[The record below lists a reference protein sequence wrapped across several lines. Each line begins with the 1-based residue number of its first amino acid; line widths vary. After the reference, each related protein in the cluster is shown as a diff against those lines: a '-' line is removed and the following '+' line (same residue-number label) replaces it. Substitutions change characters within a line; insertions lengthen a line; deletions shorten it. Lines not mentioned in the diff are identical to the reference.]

1 VLIFKHICAVLSCS
15 HVCPASPGSQE
26 LNENVNH
33 QMYSLSIGFLL
44 LLLLAAAWSDIR
56 SRRIPNVLVF
66 PGAIAGV
73 LLHTLLPQEMG
84 ALGILGSLAGLG
96 TGLALLLP
104 LYLLRIMGAGD
115 VKLMAMT
122 GAFLGAQETVTALL
136 CVLLAGG
143 VLALGAALWQ
153 GKLGVLWR
161 NLNVMLLG
169 ALAGGAI
176 TGLPVSGKP
185 GEAIGGDGAADTV
198 EDAVESTT
206 ESAGTLPY
214 GVAIAAGTMV
224 YLAIARWN

>member
-1 VLIFKHICAVLSCS
+1 MH
-15 HVCPASPGSQE
+15 
-26 LNENVNH
+26 
-33 QMYSLSIGFLL
+33 SLTIGFLL
-44 LLLLAAAWSDIR
+44 LLLLAAAWCDIR
-56 SRRIPNVLVF
+56 SRRIPNALVF
-66 PGAIAGV
+66 PGAVAGV
-73 LLHTLLPQEMG
+73 LFHALLPQETG
-84 ALGILGSLAGLG
+84 GLGVLGSLAGWG

-122 GAFLGAQETVTALL
+122 GAFLGAQGTVGALL

-143 VLALGAALWQ
+143 VLALGAALWE

-169 ALAGGAI
+169 ALAGGAM

-185 GEAIGGDGAADTV
+185 GESVAGDAGEFAA
-198 EDAVESTT
+198 
-206 ESAGTLPY
+206 ESAGSLPY

-224 YLAIARWN
+224 YLTIARWN